1 MADYEVGYK
10 KPPRHSRFKLGNRV
24 NPHGRGKRKQRMEA
38 EIVHEVMN
46 SSVEYREGGKS
57 KRATRIELVIKC
69 YGAAA
74 LRGDVKAAEALLT
87 LRAHFEK
94 HPDIEPIAMR
104 LNLNPAD
111 AAIL

>member
-24 NPHGRGKRKQRMEA
+24 NPHGRGKQKRRMET
-38 EIVHEVMN
+38 EIMNGVMN

-57 KRATRIELVIKC
+57 KRATRIELIIKC

-74 LRGDVKAAEALLT
+74 LRGDVKAAQALLT
-87 LRAHFEK
+87 LRTHFEK
-94 HPDIEPIAMR
+94 HPDIESIVLR
-104 LNLNPAD
+104 LNPEHAS
-111 AAIL
+111 IL